1 MSTRWQIAAKLSDGR
16 CGCIYVHHDGYPEYA
31 LEMLTKH
38 YTEQPKIDALIA
50 LGDCSSVDS
59 TLDDCE
65 PYVLHG
71 DDWKYVCPTY
81 GTDLRTVAE
90 EHAHGDEEYRYMW
103 DGVSWEMAKL

>member
-16 CGCIYVHHDGYPEYA
+16 CGCIYVHHDGYPDDA

-38 YTEQPKIDALIA
+38 YTEQTKIDALIA

-65 PYVLHG
+65 PYLRRG
-71 DDWKYVCPTY
+71 DDWKYLFMPLNIKE
-81 GTDLRTVAE
+81 D
-90 EHAHGDEEYRYMW
+90 
-103 DGVSWEMAKL
+103 KK